1 VGLRVKPKHAQ
12 LVREKCV
19 QTHFGVSASTCGGG
33 HEISGNLLA
42 RNLEAF
48 TIGANES
55 ADEVNGFVHN
65 SNE

>member
-1 VGLRVKPKHAQ
+1 
-12 LVREKCV
+12 V

-33 HEISGNLLA
+33 HKISGNLLA

-55 ADEVNGFVHN
+55 ADEVNGFIHN